1 MPTMLEVEPEVASKI
16 QTRARERDISVD
28 LYLGE
33 LIDPKRIESE
43 SSNRLS
49 SQVRLR
55 LLREWA
61 AGHSFNAVCLG
72 NDAVRRENI
81 CFDRD

>member
-28 LYLGE
+28 LYLRE

-49 SQVRLR
+49 SQERLR

-61 AGHSFNAVCLG
+61 AGHSVNAVCLG
-72 NDAVRRENI
+72 DDAVRRENM
-81 CFDRD
+81 CSDRD